1 MVQWIQGY
9 GLAPDDLRMVVGTF
23 RTAFPNATMWSTAAG
38 DNLLVGSAEPIVLP
52 LDRIQARFDSSPTLR
67 EDFARV
73 GLHVPMGLLA
83 DFMLPSEDLARY
95 AERVALNTDDTLPL
109 EFSAPRSL
117 YEIQNA
123 ETNNRI
129 LRSYRSKDLPP
140 LHQADLARA
149 QSAEGRE
156 AIGRAYVSKGLLG
169 EAETQFTKA
178 GQADAARASSRMEE
192 ARLLIRR
199 GRVLPALE
207 TLEQVLAR
215 NGRDARAHF
224 LTGTAYQQ
232 QGMSAKAL
240 AKYTRAVELDPDTM
254 EYRLQLG
261 HLLRD
266 TGDLEKA
273 KAEYEVARRLQALHV
288 PVLSSLAEIS
298 LVQARPEEALAIL
311 QPILS
316 NLQQH
321 PTLVRGKIR
330 QLAGNAHLVA
340 KRFGEAIAALEAAVH
355 DDPLNGAIR
364 WDLSRAY
371 EESGDLAR
379 AVTVLDRLVALQP
392 NHTIALQRLNA
403 LQARLEARAS

>member
-1 MVQWIQGY
+1 
-9 GLAPDDLRMVVGTF
+9 
-23 RTAFPNATMWSTAAG
+23 
-38 DNLLVGSAEPIVLP
+38 
-52 LDRIQARFDSSPTLR
+52 
-67 EDFARV
+67 
-73 GLHVPMGLLA
+73 
-83 DFMLPSEDLARY
+83 MLPSEDLARY

-266 TGDLEKA
+266 LGNLEKA
-273 KAEYEVARRLQALHV
+273 KAEYEAVRRVQPVNV
-288 PVLSSLAEIS
+288 PALSSLAEVC
-298 LVQARPEEALAIL
+298 LAQGRPEEVLAVL
-311 QPILS
+311 QPILPK
-316 NLQQH
+316 LREH
-321 PTLVRGKIR
+321 PALIRAKIR
-330 QLAGNAHLVA
+330 QLAGNAHLQV
-340 KRFGEAIAALEAAVH
+340 KRFSDAIAALEVALH
-355 DDPLNGAIR
+355 EDPLNAAIR

-371 EESGDLAR
+371 EASGDLAR
-379 AVTVLDRLVALQP
+379 AVDALDRLLALQP